1 MLQGEFDPLQVPSP
15 LSTPPGPVLRPLDA
29 FTGSLAGRAYQSLK
43 EAILDIRYQPGE
55 ILRKAEICAQLGVS
69 RSPVAEAVARLSAEG
84 LVEVVPQAGTFVA
97 RFSMAEIREGAF
109 LREALELA
117 AVERLAEAISDSEI
131 MLLRRNLRLQE
142 VLLADGDLA
151 GFHQADEAFH
161 ALMLGATGFRRLA
174 TLAQTSWVHVNRA
187 RQLLLPAPGRAQ
199 ATLVEH
205 GAIIDAL
212 AAHDPAL
219 ARLTTRDHLRQ
230 LVTFLEPLA
239 AARPE
244 LFALA

>member
-1 MLQGEFDPLQVPSP
+1 MLQGEDIPLQEPSALNAP
-15 LSTPPGPVLRPLDA
+15 SGVVLRPLDA
-29 FTGSLAGRAYQSLK
+29 FSGSLSGRAYLSLK
-43 EAILDIRYQPGE
+43 EAILHIRYQPGE

-69 RSPVAEAVARLSAEG
+69 RSPVAEAVARLAAEG

-117 AVERLAEAISDSEI
+117 AVEQLAEVITEDEI
-131 MLLRRNLRLQE
+131 VLLRRNLRLQE
-142 VLLADGDLA
+142 VLLTDGDLA

-161 ALMLGATGFRRLA
+161 ALMLGFTGFRRLA
-174 TLAQTSWVHVNRA
+174 TLAQSSWVHVNRA

-219 ARLTTRDHLRQ
+219 ARQTTRGHLRQ

-244 LFALA
+244 LFAIT